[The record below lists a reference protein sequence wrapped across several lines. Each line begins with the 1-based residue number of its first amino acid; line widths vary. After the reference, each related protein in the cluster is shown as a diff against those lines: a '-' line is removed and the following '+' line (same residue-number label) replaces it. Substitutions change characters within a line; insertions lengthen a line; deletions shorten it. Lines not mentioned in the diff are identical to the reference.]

1 MVVRLLEYSV
11 EGCFEGQWRWDGLLG
26 APNPTMQLEEKIR
39 DAWVNYV
46 VLDGRVVD
54 RIAGNNTADHKST
67 VGCTSNRN
75 SATNTFPAHNNS
87 VHFDRLAVRWAAY
100 FGRLDST
107 FEAISEVEKRV
118 LNSFWLMNVQRR

>member
-1 MVVRLLEYSV
+1 MVTLFEYSV
-11 EGCFEGQWRWDGLLG
+11 EGCFEGQWRWDGFPG
-26 APNPTMQLEEKIR
+26 APNPTMQLEEKTR

-54 RIAGNNTADHKST
+54 RIAGNNTADRKST

-75 SATNTFPAHNNS
+75 SATNMFPARNNS
-87 VHFDRLAVRWAAY
+87 DHFDRLAVRWAAY

-107 FEAISEVEKRV
+107 FEAIPDVEKRV
-118 LNSFWLMNVQRR
+118 QKKFLVVD